1 MTQDSGPTTRGLVS
15 LVGAG
20 PGDPEL
26 ISVRG
31 LRRLRA
37 AQVVVYDRLIHPALL
52 DEVSRDAERIF
63 AGKAS
68 GRAVMSQRAIES
80 LLIEGARA
88 GKRVVRLKGGDPFL
102 FGRGAEEVEALA
114 AAGVRWEVVP
124 GISSALAVPAAA
136 GIPVTH
142 RELSSAVTVVTG
154 HEDPAKGEVTLD
166 WDWLARAPGTLIVL
180 MGLERIE
187 SIASAL
193 IAAGRDPATP
203 AAVVSAGTWPQQRTV
218 TAGLGTIAIETAD
231 AGLQSPA
238 IIVIGDVCRVPEIV
252 ARLGTAA
259 LQEAV

>member
-1 MTQDSGPTTRGLVS
+1 M
-15 LVGAG
+15 
-20 PGDPEL
+20 
-26 ISVRG
+26 RG
-31 LRRLRA
+31 LRRLQA
-37 AQVVVYDRLIHPALL
+37 AEVVVYDRLIHPALL
-52 DEVSRDAERIF
+52 DEAPRDAERIF

-68 GRAVMSQRAIES
+68 GRAVMSQRAIEA
-80 LLIEGARA
+80 LLVERARA

-114 AAGVRWEVVP
+114 AAGVRWEIVP

-142 RELSSAVTVVTG
+142 RELSSAVTIVTG
-154 HEDPAKGEVTLD
+154 HEDPAKGETTLD
-166 WDWLARAPGTLIVL
+166 WAWLARAPGTLVVL

-187 SIASAL
+187 MIAAAL

-218 TAGLGTIAIETAD
+218 TADLGTIAVEAAY

-238 IIVIGDVCRVPEIV
+238 IIIIGEVCRVPETVAAAAHMIV
-252 ARLGTAA
+252 L
-259 LQEAV
+259 EAG